1 MYGDGCRHNYTDVT
15 SITTGTLDKL
25 SSALGLIMCTPD
37 LLHEDDNKNVSK
49 TSILTNLH
57 KSPFYV

>member
-1 MYGDGCRHNYTDVT
+1 M
-15 SITTGTLDKL
+15 SITTGTLYIALDKL
-25 SSALGLIMCTPD
+25 SSALGLIICTPD
-37 LLHEDDNKNVSK
+37 LLQEDDNKNVSK

>member
-1 MYGDGCRHNYTDVT
+1 M
-15 SITTGTLDKL
+15 DKL
-25 SSALGLIMCTPD
+25 SSALPVYYISLIMCTPD

-57 KSPFYV
+57 KSILCVDCNG